1 MPSAFPGLDLP
12 SPWPPLASTSPAHG
26 LPSPLRAQTS
36 SLTKMEVE
44 EAAEATLT
52 KTDVVLTFSMEVV
65 VLEVAGLNSLP
76 ANKIV
81 YCTMEVGQRGFPFW
95 SCGPLVVVGDD
106 DTRLS

>member
-1 MPSAFPGLDLP
+1 
-12 SPWPPLASTSPAHG
+12 
-26 LPSPLRAQTS
+26 
-36 SLTKMEVE
+36 MEVE

-81 YCTMEVGQRGFPFW
+81 YCTMEVGQRAVTL
-95 SCGPLVVVGDD
+95 SGPLVGEALQDHYRPP
-106 DTRLS
+106 TPML